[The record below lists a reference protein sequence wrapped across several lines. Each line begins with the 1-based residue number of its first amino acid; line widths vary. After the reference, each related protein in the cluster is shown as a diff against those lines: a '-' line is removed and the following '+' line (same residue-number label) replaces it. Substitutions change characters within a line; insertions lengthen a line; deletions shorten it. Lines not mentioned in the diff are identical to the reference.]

1 VTLTVTGSVRRA
13 LAASAATAAL
23 LTLAGCGGDDSA
35 DKAAEKPAASSSG
48 TASEPATTESAT
60 TGEAMSGEEFAG
72 LLRAA
77 LDKATTA
84 HLTMNLGGLGTGEG
98 DVDYAT
104 KPPNMAMVM
113 TVQSLG
119 GDVEIRMVDGTFY
132 MKSATFGDQWVSV
145 SLDDPNSPLGN
156 LGSQLDPT
164 AQFAA
169 FADAVTAAT
178 NDGPE
183 DVDGESLDHYTATID
198 TEKLVQQ
205 LPESVAGQSGL
216 PDTLQQEWW
225 FDDEGLIRKFSSDF
239 GVAGRIELSMSDWGS
254 EVDIEAPPS
263 DQVTTMPGSGTGGA

>member
-1 VTLTVTGSVRRA
+1 VTHFVRRA

-23 LTLAGCGGDDSA
+23 LALSGCGGDSA
-35 DKAAEKPAASSSG
+35 DKAAQKPAASSSG
-48 TASEPATTESAT
+48 TDQPAPTGTATTEPGA

-72 LLRAA
+72 LLRTA

-98 DVDYAT
+98 DVDYTT
-104 KPPNMAMVM
+104 KPANMAMVM
-113 TVQSLG
+113 TMQSLG

-132 MKSATFGDQWVSV
+132 MKGATFGDQWVSV

-164 AQFAA
+164 AQFEA

-178 NDGPE
+178 NDGSE

-205 LPESVAGQSGL
+205 LPEGAAGQSGL

-225 FDDEGLIRKFSSDF
+225 FDDDGLIRRFSSDF
-239 GVAGRIELSMSDWGS
+239 GIAGRIELSMSDWGS
-254 EVDIEAPPS
+254 DVDIEAPPS
-263 DQVTTMPGSGTGGA
+263 DQVTTMPGGGTGGA